1 LATVARRRGRR
12 PWFVRLALAAAAVA
26 AALVLYLAVTA
37 AQVVWA
43 SDHGE
48 AGGSADA
55 IVVLGA
61 AQFDGRPST
70 VLRQRLDHA
79 AELWFGGRAPT
90 IVVTGGNQP
99 GDRTTEGLA
108 GFVYLRNLGVPEDA
122 LLVEVDSH
130 NTYEQLSA
138 TRLILAERGMQSA
151 ILVSDPYHNLRL
163 RGIADE
169 VGLDAEVSSTGAG
182 MSTYDV
188 TRETF
193 AVGLGRVVGYR
204 RLTAHL

>member
-1 LATVARRRGRR
+1 MATVVRRRARR
-12 PWFVRLALAAAAVA
+12 PWYVRWVMVLVAAAV
-26 AALVLYLAVTA
+26 LVSLYLVVTA
-37 AQVVWA
+37 AQIVWA
-43 SDHGE
+43 SGHEG
-48 AGGSADA
+48 AGAPADA

-61 AQFDGRPST
+61 AQFDGRPSA

-79 AELWFGGRAPT
+79 AELWFERRAPT
-90 IVVTGGNQP
+90 IVVTGGRQP

-108 GFVYLRNLGVPEDA
+108 GFVYLRNLGVPEDS

-138 TRLILAERGMQSA
+138 TRLILEERGLRTA
-151 ILVSDPYHNLRL
+151 ILVSDPYHNFRL

-169 VGLDAEVSSTGAG
+169 VGLDADVSSTGAG